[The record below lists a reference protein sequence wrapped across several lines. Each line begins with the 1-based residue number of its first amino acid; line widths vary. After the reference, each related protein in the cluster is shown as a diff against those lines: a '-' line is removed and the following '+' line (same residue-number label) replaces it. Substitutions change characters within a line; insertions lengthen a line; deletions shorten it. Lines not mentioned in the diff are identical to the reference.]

1 MRVVAVRL
9 CVAHEG
15 QRGYRVHYALK
26 PAKGNSLCN
35 ERAHKYLLSII
46 PSRSVKSVCNGR
58 HTKYASYS
66 LARPA
71 ANVATNRGRTTN
83 VVIVMVTATAGGCST
98 AQVTL
103 RRGFCSVPH
112 PRGPACNFSESG
124 HRSHVPVLFR
134 GYSSAATNL
143 TRAPRS
149 ADRTWTTQH
158 GTTQQ
163 SKARC
168 CMHGVGLCLHICD
181 DWMMMSEQRL
191 PFRLAITRLAVQVR
205 RDALSKLVA
214 RAWVAWVRTVTHTTP
229 WRPRRDNGSS
239 RRLAFV
245 RDTVAFTAIQC
256 KTIWC
261 PSVWGV
267 NRAAYWQRKGA
278 RAAWRQ
284 HVAASSEP
292 LGVVG
297 GPSKAEPRYRVQEPA
312 ERRP

>member
-143 TRAPRS
+143 TRAHHVQ
-149 ADRTWTTQH
+149 RTEPGQH
-158 GTTQQ
+158 STAQH
-163 SKARC
+163 SN
-168 CMHGVGLCLHICD
+168 
-181 DWMMMSEQRL
+181 QR
-191 PFRLAITRLAVQVR
+191 RGAAC
-205 RDALSKLVA
+205 
-214 RAWVAWVRTVTHTTP
+214 TVL
-229 WRPRRDNGSS
+229 GC
-239 RRLAFV
+239 ACIFV
-245 RDTVAFTAIQC
+245 MI
-256 KTIWC
+256 
-261 PSVWGV
+261 G
-267 NRAAYWQRKGA
+267 
-278 RAAWRQ
+278 
-284 HVAASSEP
+284 
-292 LGVVG
+292 
-297 GPSKAEPRYRVQEPA
+297 
-312 ERRP
+312 